1 MPRLTLHEYG
11 GILCNGG
18 YVVVI
23 RSDGNR
29 VDTLRGDSKC
39 AAWRCAYTEKYV
51 VAEDALL
58 RCAATRVLSVTC
70 VRIIDAP
77 PGVTFER
84 RPA

>member
-1 MPRLTLHEYG
+1 MPRLTLREYG

-29 VDTLRGDSKC
+29 VVTLRGNNKC
-39 AAWRCAYTEKYV
+39 PTWRCAEKYA

-58 RCAATRVLSVTC
+58 LCAAT
-70 VRIIDAP
+70 
-77 PGVTFER
+77 
-84 RPA
+84 